1 MGRTSGRMRK
11 MTSLHSLLGPVAF
24 LACFGWACGEPA
36 PYLRTVDDKGGARIL
51 QVTARTLVS
60 PKKDGPSITLLGV
73 SHLGDATYYEKIQKK
88 LDTADLVLFEGVG
101 FGDKAQKKDQGDSN
115 AVSELQLSLAR
126 SMGLVFQLEAIRYDR
141 PHFRNSDISS
151 EALLA
156 RLQGPLKIPEKD
168 GRVGKDDATGKA
180 DKGNFQSREFVKAL
194 SGNSFVFNFLGKA
207 LSFFGKDPKFRA
219 LMKLAIVETFG
230 SIEGDMSRLAE
241 ASGPGMEKFMR
252 VLLEDRNAIVFRDI
266 RKVLKGKNPPNSIVV
281 FYGAAHM
288 PDLENRLVRKLG
300 FRPDGDEWLAAFGV
314 NPEKAGLSAF
324 EVGLVRKMIRMQIQ
338 KITKQQK

>member
-1 MGRTSGRMRK
+1 MNK
-11 MTSLHSLLGPVAF
+11 MTYLHSLLGPLAF
-24 LACFGWACGEPA
+24 LACIGWACGEPA
-36 PYLRTVDDKGGARIL
+36 PYLRTTDAKGGGRIL
-51 QVTARTLVS
+51 QIASRTLVS
-60 PKKDGPSITLLGV
+60 PKKDGPRVTLLGV
-73 SHLGDATYYEKIQKK
+73 SHLGEASYYEKIQKK

-101 FGDKAQKKDQGDSN
+101 FGDKAQKKDQDDSN

-141 PHFRNSDISS
+141 AHFRNSDISS

-156 RLQGPLKIPEKD
+156 RLQGDPASPSGKD
-168 GRVGKDDATGKA
+168 GRTGKDDVNGKSE
-180 DKGNFQSREFVKAL
+180 KGNLQSREFMKAL

-219 LMKLAIVETFG
+219 LMKLAIVETLG
-230 SIEGDMSRLAE
+230 SIEGDVSRLAE

-252 VLLEDRNAIVFRDI
+252 VLLEDRNAIVFRDL
-266 RKVLKGKNPPNSIVV
+266 RKVLKDKNPPSSIVV

-338 KITKQQK
+338 KLTGQRN